1 MRGMKNIYIYFMG
14 SPREPFSEMEYAE
27 APTRVDEVARVYATL
42 SSERIGEIYD
52 KFMERIGWHKN
63 PDGSPAVDGGTIA
76 PCVMCDDLLTAAL
89 NKTSAPFVLTRI
101 RDVKTG
107 ETDRIERTVTS
118 P

>member
-1 MRGMKNIYIYFMG
+1 MRGMKNIYIYFTG
-14 SPREPFSEMEYAE
+14 LPQEAFSEMEYSE
-27 APTRVDEVARVYATL
+27 EPTQADEVSRVYASL

-63 PDGSPAVDGGTIA
+63 PDGSPAVDGGTIS
-76 PCVMCDDLLTAAL
+76 PCVMFEKLLDVAL
-89 NKTSAPFVLTRI
+89 YRTSAPFVLTRI

-107 ETDRIERTVTS
+107 EMERIERTVTS